1 MEDEYGEAGG
11 CDEVDDFGTE
21 LLTISE
27 VLVVKTVTSPLAK
40 FRQEIEGRQHKVSN
54 EFHPHDHCLAYGF
67 IKEQEAH
74 WTASPVTIFEHVFF
88 SEWHYRRQEL

>member
-67 IKEQEAH
+67 IREFED
-74 WTASPVTIFEHVFF
+74 VTLSNPAYLLLSI
-88 SEWHYRRQEL
+88 YRPH